1 MDGRGQIVRKKN
13 KTRSSRAGVIF
24 PVGRI
29 HRILKNGNY
38 ARKVGVGAAVY
49 LAGVAEY
56 LAAEMLELAANAAHE
71 NERSRVAPRH
81 ILLAVKN
88 DEELKRLLSGVV
100 ICEGGVLPSI
110 RQELLPK
117 KTIKTKEGEA

>member
-1 MDGRGQIVRKKN
+1 MDSKKKN
-13 KTRSSRAGVIF
+13 KTRSSKAGIIF

-29 HRILKNGNY
+29 HRLLKNGNY

-56 LAAEMLELAANAAHE
+56 LAAEILELAAQAAQD
-71 NERSRVAPRH
+71 NSRSRVAPRH

-88 DEELKRLLSGVV
+88 DDELRKLLAGVV
-100 ICEGGVLPSI
+100 ISEGGVLPSI
-110 RQELLPK
+110 RKELLPK
-117 KTIKTKEGEA
+117 KTNKPGSQED